1 MAIAIGTPLGLQFK
15 HTVTSGIISALNRT
29 VKVPTERGQNYMEDL
44 IQTDASINPGNSGG
58 PLINANGEVVGINTI
73 KVTSA
78 EGIGFAIPIEVAKPV
93 IRHFIEEGEFVTPY
107 IGIVGFDKEIA
118 RYYKQEK
125 DIQEGVY
132 VVDID
137 ERGPAYKAG
146 IRVDD
151 IITRVGDI
159 KVTKMLELRSAI
171 YSYKVGDRV
180 GIRFIRRGKE
190 HVVEMVLGKKPI

>member
-1 MAIAIGTPLGLQFK
+1 M
-15 HTVTSGIISALNRT
+15 
-29 VKVPTERGQNYMEDL
+29 
-44 IQTDASINPGNSGG
+44 
-58 PLINANGEVVGINTI
+58 
-73 KVTSA
+73 
-78 EGIGFAIPIEVAKPV
+78 
-93 IRHFIEEGEFVTPY
+93 IR
-107 IGIVGFDKEIA
+107 IA

-171 YSYKVGDRV
+171 IHIKWETGSV
-180 GIRFIRRGKE
+180 F
-190 HVVEMVLGKKPI
+190 VLLGGVKSMLLKWCWAKNQYR